1 MKYYE
6 KTNAQL
12 KIRVT
17 NLSKDGRDKI
27 LDMFTLEVKEVAAM
41 MPIFLALGN
50 KDLKPRHMKKIFDL
64 LSPSFNSSKNYSF

>member
-1 MKYYE
+1 M
-6 KTNAQL
+6 N
-12 KIRVT
+12 

-27 LDMFTLEVKEVAAM
+27 LDMLTLEVKEVAAM

-64 LSPSFNSSKNYSF
+64 LNPAFN